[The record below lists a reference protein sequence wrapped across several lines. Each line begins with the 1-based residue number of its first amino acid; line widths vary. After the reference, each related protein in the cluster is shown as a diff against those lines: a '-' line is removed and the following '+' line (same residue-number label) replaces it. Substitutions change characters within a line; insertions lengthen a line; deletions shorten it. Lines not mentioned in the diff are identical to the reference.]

1 MRRQLRHRGCARL
14 PKMLFQRTLPT
25 FLRARTPRMSNEV
38 FMPTRISPKDAA
50 ALAAEGKAV
59 LVDVREPDEYR
70 RLRIPTARLMPLSV
84 LSLLP
89 QENEQHR
96 TAVFFCRSGGRT
108 QEHEAELRSRGFE
121 RFFILDG
128 GITAWK
134 AAGLEVIEEVLP
146 LPLMRQVQ
154 IGAGALVLLFL
165 LLGAATPAFY
175 WGAAFI
181 GAGLVFAGITGFC
194 GLARILVKM
203 PWNKKL

>member
-1 MRRQLRHRGCARL
+1 
-14 PKMLFQRTLPT
+14 
-25 FLRARTPRMSNEV
+25 
-38 FMPTRISPKDAA
+38 MPTRISPKDAA